1 MTIEEFYSGADEH
14 IGVFNNFVEE
24 MGLVGDT
31 KPDHICYKCD
41 SKESFE
47 SIRALLEDH
56 NQFMYQAMI
65 SGRRIAYIKLQK
77 PFATVLGDIY
87 FVELSDQKP
96 NGSQTNKYDH
106 IEVYPAAYSYDEMV
120 QKLEASTEVIKIERP
135 HHTTH
140 DIKLE
145 NGFTFRCTEGPLIE
159 KIKNTEM

>member
-1 MTIEEFYSGADEH
+1 MTIEEFYSGADKH
-14 IGVFNNFVEE
+14 IQIFNTFVEE
-24 MGLVGDT
+24 HGLVGDT
-31 KPDHICYKCD
+31 APDHICYKCD

-47 SIRALLEDH
+47 SIRALLEEH
-56 NQFMYQAMI
+56 NQYMYQAMI

-77 PFATVLGDIY
+77 PFTTVLGDIY

-106 IEVYPAAYSYDEMV
+106 IEVYPTAYSYDEMV
-120 QKLEASTEVIKIERP
+120 QKLEAAVEVIKIERP

-140 DIKLE
+140 DIKLDD
-145 NGFTFRCTEGPLIE
+145 GFIFRCTEEPLVE